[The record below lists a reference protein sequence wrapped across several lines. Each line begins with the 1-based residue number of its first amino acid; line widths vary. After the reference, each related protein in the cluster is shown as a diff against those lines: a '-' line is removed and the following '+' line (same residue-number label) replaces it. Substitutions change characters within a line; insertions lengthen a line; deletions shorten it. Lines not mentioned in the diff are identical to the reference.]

1 MEDRLYRDTINR
13 YGKIAQSIVAIE
25 ELSELQKEIT
35 KYLRGSGSVDHIA
48 EEVADVE
55 IILEQT
61 KMIHGITDAQLADW
75 KKQKRHKLKMRLE
88 ND

>member
-1 MEDRLYRDTINR
+1 MEDILYKRIINK
-13 YGKIAQSIVAIE
+13 YGKIAQTIVAIE
-25 ELSELQKEIT
+25 ELSELQKELT
-35 KYLRGSGSVDHIA
+35 KYLRGSGSVDRIA

-61 KMIHGITDAQLADW
+61 KIIHGLTPAQLNDW
-75 KKQKRHKLKMRLE
+75 KKQKRERLKKRL